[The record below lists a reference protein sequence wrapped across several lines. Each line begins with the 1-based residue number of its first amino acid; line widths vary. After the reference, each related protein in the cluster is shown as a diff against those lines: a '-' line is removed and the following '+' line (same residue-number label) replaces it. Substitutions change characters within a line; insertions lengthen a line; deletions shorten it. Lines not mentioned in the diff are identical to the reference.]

1 MKENQGFSQ
10 KFNPNPFTGGARK
23 SKDDAETDDADDDD
37 SSDQKSGGLDFSRFS
52 PFGNRRKRSLF
63 GDDEKSPIEKNFE
76 INKVRV
82 YWMGGIA
89 NDGLWKL

>member
-37 SSDQKSGGLDFSRFS
+37 SSDQRA
-52 PFGNRRKRSLF
+52 
-63 GDDEKSPIEKNFE
+63 E
-76 INKVRV
+76 
-82 YWMGGIA
+82 A
-89 NDGLWKL
+89 